1 MERVRKTSAALAS
14 LSLAVV
20 ALTGC
25 SAASSDSATASFDG
39 ETCNRAASTSG
50 VDDAVEVGGD
60 FGISPDVEL
69 FTPLRAEKTS
79 FTDLTTGAGTP
90 LTAPQQLMV
99 VDIAL
104 YNGTTGDQIV
114 ATEFDGDL
122 TRMSNIDSWTQQIP
136 GIGTVLECATP
147 GTRVLAAITPEDVGD
162 AAMQGFALEEDTT
175 VVAVIDVLDTKLS
188 RATGALQFNDAGG
201 VPTVVRAPDGRP
213 GIIIPDSEAPT
224 EQVEQVLIK
233 GDGEQVTADAA
244 VWVNYTA
251 VAWDTKAVS
260 QTTWDST
267 PVTDLAQSAPTV
279 AEALIGHTVG
289 SQLLVVVPATEAS
302 AAVAYAV
309 DILGVTS
316 LTEQ

>member
-1 MERVRKTSAALAS
+1 VEGVRKTSAALAA
-14 LSLAVV
+14 LSLAAI

-25 SAASSDSATASFDG
+25 SAPSSFDG
-39 ETCNRAASTSG
+39 EACDRAASTSG
-50 VDDAVEVGGD
+50 VDDAVTVDGD

-69 FTPLRAEKTS
+69 FTPLHAEKTS
-79 FTDLTTGAGTP
+79 FTDLSTGEGTP
-90 LTAPQQLMV
+90 LTSAQQLMV

-104 YNGTTGDQIV
+104 YDGTTGDQII

-136 GIGTVLECATP
+136 GIGTVLECATA
-147 GTRVLAAITPEDVGD
+147 GTRVLAAIAPEDFGD
-162 AAMQGFALEEDTT
+162 AALSGFNLAEDTT
-175 VVAVIDVLDTKLS
+175 VVAVIDVLDTKLA
-188 RATGALQFNDAGG
+188 RATGALQFNDAAGA
-201 VPTVVRAPDGRP
+201 PTVVRAPDGRP

-233 GDGEQVTADAA
+233 GDGEEVTADTA

-251 VAWDTKAVS
+251 VAWDTKDVVS
-260 QTTWDST
+260 TTWDSN
-267 PVTDLAQSAPTV
+267 PVTDLAQAAPSV
-279 AEALIGHTVG
+279 GEALVGHTVG

-316 LTEQ
+316 VPAQ